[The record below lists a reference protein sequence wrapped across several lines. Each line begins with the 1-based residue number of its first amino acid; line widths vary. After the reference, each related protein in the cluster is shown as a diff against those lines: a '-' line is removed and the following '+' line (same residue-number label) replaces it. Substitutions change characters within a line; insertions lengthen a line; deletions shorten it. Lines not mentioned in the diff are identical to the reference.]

1 MQKIN
6 SSSFTFQGKSE
17 KWDSRSEFFWSPL
30 RSETRDQSYGWDR
43 DPKGGTQD
51 SRPGT
56 FLLHGTKDPRSKT
69 LKEGSGTL
77 MVGENRDPKQ
87 ASHVEPGN
95 QELWSKWT

>member
-6 SSSFTFQGKSE
+6 SSSFTFQGTSE
-17 KWDSRSEFFWSPL
+17 KWDSRSEFFWWAL

-51 SRPGT
+51 SRLGT
-56 FLLHGTKDPRSKT
+56 FLLHGTKDPRPKT